1 MRLTQ
6 LRSFL
11 AVAQAGGFTAA
22 AKRLH
27 VSQPTL
33 TSQVRL
39 LESQYGVELFHRI
52 GRTVTLTETGQRLL
66 ALTGQLTSIE
76 SDAVHLL
83 RDAGDLRSGL
93 LTVGAVGPFDATDML
108 ARFGRQYPAMQVHVR
123 FGNSEGVLEDL
134 LAFRTDV
141 AVLAHFADDPRLHS
155 LPYRRSAVVV
165 FTSKDHPF
173 ARRRTIRIE
182 QLEGERMIV
191 REEGSTTRKA
201 FEAALSRAGVR
212 PKIVMELGS
221 REAIREA
228 VAKGIGIGVVSEPG
242 LAHDDRLHKLALSN
256 ADVWTETHVVCLE
269 VRRTARVVSAF
280 LEIAQRL
287 SSPAQLKPRRRSP
300 SSGSRR

>member
-22 AKRLH
+22 ARLLH

-52 GRTVTLTETGQRLL
+52 GRGVTLTETGQRLL
-66 ALTGQLTSIE
+66 AVAGPLASIE
-76 SDAVHLL
+76 ADALHLL
-83 RDAGDLRSGL
+83 KDAGDLRSGTL
-93 LTVGAVGPFDATDML
+93 KVGAVGPFDATDMI
-108 ARFGRQYPAMQVHVR
+108 AGFSRQYPAMQVQVR
-123 FGNSEGVLEDL
+123 FGNSEAVLREL
-134 LAFRTDV
+134 LDFRTDV
-141 AVLAHFADDPRLHS
+141 AVLAHFADDARLHS
-155 LPYRRSAVVV
+155 VPFRRSRVVV
-165 FTSKDHPF
+165 FTPRDHPL
-173 ARRRTIRIE
+173 ARRRSIRIE

-201 FEAALSRAGVR
+201 FEAALSRAGVTPR
-212 PKIVMELGS
+212 VVMELGS

-242 LAHDDRLHKLALSN
+242 LAHDERLHKLTLSN
-256 ADVWTETHVVCLE
+256 MEVWTETHVVCLE
-269 VRRTARVVSAF
+269 VRRTARAVEAF
-280 LEIAQRL
+280 LEIVRGLA
-287 SSPAQLKPRRRSP
+287 SPIERGARRTPART
-300 SSGSRR
+300 GSRR